1 MQVIF
6 TDSEMPQSFSK
17 SLFLA
22 GPSSRNKE
30 EVPSWRPDAIKLL
43 DDMGYNGVIFVPE
56 GSDGGFKL
64 DYDDQVGWEEKYL
77 NACDCILFWIPRDL
91 SPDSKGHPKMA
102 ALTTNVEFGAWAD
115 SGKVVLGAPEEAE
128 KVSYLKHY
136 AEEYNVP
143 ISDTLTDTLRSAMDK
158 LGEGAERSGGERY
171 IPLFIWKLSSF
182 QSWYK
187 AQTGAGNVLETARLL
202 YTFRPRFK
210 DFVFLWVLQV
220 NIYVSSEDRYKSN
233 EVVVSRPDTSSVML
247 WYHPSGSYSIFDI
260 PSIEVVLVKEFRS
273 PASTPDGFIHELPS
287 GSAPDN
293 DYEEAASHE
302 LHEETGFYL
311 EPSRLKKVA
320 TRQLAG
326 TFSAHKSHL
335 YSAQLTQEE
344 VEWFKSQRDIPHGV
358 EKDTERTFVEIK
370 TIKEILDE
378 KLVDWTTLGMIFSVI
393 NAT

>member
-43 DDMGYNGVIFVPE
+43 DDMGFDGIVFVPE

-115 SGKVVLGAPEEAE
+115 SGKIVLGAPEEAE

-136 AEEYNVP
+136 AEKYNVP

-158 LGEGAERSGGERY
+158 LGEGAERRGGERY
-171 IPLFIWKLSSF
+171 IPLFIWKLPSF

-233 EVVVSRPDTSSVML
+233 EFVLSRPDISSVCL
-247 WYHPSGSYSIFDI
+247 WFNTDGSNGIFDDL
-260 PSIEVVLVKEFRS
+260 VVLIKEFRS
-273 PASTPDGFIHELPS
+273 PASTPDGFIYELPS
-287 GSAPDN
+287 GSTIGN
-293 DYEEAASHE
+293 DTPEAIAAEE
-302 LHEETGFYL
+302 LHEETGL
-311 EPSRLKKVA
+311 WLDPSRLTKVA
-320 TRQLAG
+320 SRQLAG
-326 TFSAHKSHL
+326 TLSAHKSHL
-335 YSAQLTQEE
+335 YSVELTEE
-344 VEWFKSQRDIPHGV
+344 ELEWLKSQKDIPHGV

>member
-1 MQVIF
+1 MQVIYAGEELPNKI
-6 TDSEMPQSFSK
+6 TK

-22 GPSSRNKE
+22 GGSPRNKE
-30 EVPSWRPDAIKLL
+30 VKSWRPDALQILR
-43 DDMGYNGVIFVPE
+43 DIGFDGTVFIPE
-56 GSDGGFKL
+56 GPNGEFKL
-64 DYDDQVGWEEKYL
+64 DYDDQVNWEEKFL
-77 NACDCILFWIPRDL
+77 SIADVILFWLPRDL
-91 SPDSKGHPKMA
+91 SLDTNGQPKMA
-102 ALTTNVEFGAWAD
+102 CLTSNVEWGVWQD
-115 SGKVVLGAPEEAE
+115 SGKVVFGAPKEAE

-136 AEEYNVP
+136 AEKYNAP

-171 IPLFIWKLSSF
+171 IPLFIWKLPSF

-233 EVVVSRPDTSSVML
+233 EFVLSRPDISSVCL
-247 WYHPSGSYSIFDI
+247 WFNTDGSNGIFDDL
-260 PSIEVVLVKEFRS
+260 VVLIKEFRS
-273 PASTPDGFIHELPS
+273 PASTPDGFIYELPS
-287 GSAPDN
+287 GSTIGN
-293 DYEEAASHE
+293 DTPEAIAAEE
-302 LHEETGFYL
+302 LHEETGLYL
-311 EPSRLKKVA
+311 DPSRLTKVA
-320 TRQLAG
+320 SRQLAG
-326 TFSAHKSHL
+326 TLSAHKSHL
-335 YSAQLTQEE
+335 YSVELTEE
-344 VEWFKSQRDIPHGV
+344 ELEWLKSQKDIPHGV

-393 NAT
+393 NN